1 MGVDAA
7 QHRVRVQYPLG
18 EYLCRKSLPRDSE
31 DLLTL
36 ETLGRL
42 VSLAETML
50 CASPDELASLRDNKG
65 AWQLIGARLGSD
77 MPSLRASA
85 LHDLSYVA
93 EKGDNLAVSLVI
105 ARLKDKMAAV
115 RGVALEVLETLALK
129 GDERVVEAVV
139 AACGDN
145 ADAIRINAARV
156 HLELT
161 QQLFT
166 ESAGIADGPDN
177 AAAAA
182 RNAAPPRAPGS
193 A

>member
-1 MGVDAA
+1 
-7 QHRVRVQYPLG
+7 
-18 EYLCRKSLPRDSE
+18 
-31 DLLTL
+31 
-36 ETLGRL
+36 
-42 VSLAETML
+42 
-50 CASPDELASLRDNKG
+50 
-65 AWQLIGARLGSD
+65 
-77 MPSLRASA
+77 MPALRASS

-93 EKGDNLAVSLVI
+93 EKGDNLAVSLAI
-105 ARLKDKMAAV
+105 ARLKGNMAAV
-115 RGVALEVLETLALK
+115 RGAALEVLETLALK
-129 GDERVVEAVV
+129 GDERAVEAVV

-182 RNAAPPRAPGS
+182 RNAAPPRASGTASTPLHHLSNTTANLSLAKNEMSLGFEIFDHL
-193 A
+193 AAAGEFDITHKRL